1 MDCFTLYLTAPL
13 EKGGLSNNDGG
24 DYRLRMRWK
33 FPPIV
38 GICNLPDNSSWHMT
52 SSCWFSNSSSCSKTM
67 AVSTHT
73 AVSPQLLLVPVLFRL
88 TLRPTSGCHIWWKMN
103 KNSNACHLRWKRCF
117 RFVLALVK
125 VSAFRLFFSS
135 TISFGGQKSAVVA
148 VSPLIVLVVA
158 QVRSL
163 RGPDVEAVIISSGSR
178 EGSVVDKEF
187 LATEENLRS
196 ARLIFSSPEALAY

>member
-1 MDCFTLYLTAPL
+1 
-13 EKGGLSNNDGG
+13 
-24 DYRLRMRWK
+24 
-33 FPPIV
+33 
-38 GICNLPDNSSWHMT
+38 
-52 SSCWFSNSSSCSKTM
+52 
-67 AVSTHT
+67 
-73 AVSPQLLLVPVLFRL
+73 
-88 TLRPTSGCHIWWKMN
+88 MN

-178 EGSVVDKEF
+178 ESSFVDKEF

-196 ARLIFSSPEALAY
+196 VRLIFSWHTKSGDRLWRTLLCPAECVQSSLMKLTVYPSGKFYYYMIMN